1 MKFFSKKTILFI
13 FCIYSIFFLAGGV
26 LAPIFAHFKL
36 FEISGKLSA
45 TYMFSCHQ
53 NPSRSFWILNYPM
66 ALCCRCLGFYFGTA
80 VSSLIILIK
89 SREISFRKFIILFFI
104 VFTDIM
110 LNYLYKLNTG
120 NYTRFLTGIIMGF
133 LFTAFICFAYRL
145 KRRKKCFLKN

>member
-1 MKFFSKKTILFI
+1 MKINIKNLILITFCLYSLFFIVG
-13 FCIYSIFFLAGGV
+13 SIF
-26 LAPIFAHFKL
+26 APICAHYHQFDL
-36 FEISGKLSA
+36 SGKLTA
-45 TYMFSCHQ
+45 MYMFSCHQ
-53 NPSRSFWILNYPM
+53 DPSRSFWILNYPI
-66 ALCCRCLGFYFGTA
+66 ALCCRCLGFYLGVA

-89 SREISFRKFIILFFI
+89 SRKISFRKFIILFFI

-133 LFTAFICFAYRL
+133 LFTAIICFAYRL